1 MKYEGSGKP
10 TPRIIVLTVALAALL
25 LIKFCWSLTVS
36 AVPFGYDAGIYRA
49 LFTWHAMGWPP
60 FMPMPVPPWAQSH
73 PLGLFAFSS
82 LLLKMGMPVDVLLG
96 WGWNLFAAVPAFVLA
111 AVMWKSRSPKVAVAL
126 LCVAVLSVAQYEGFI
141 AMYAKVFAALAW
153 CALALHLFELRNRW
167 WVLPGMFVL
176 ATHLQVGLILGVTVV
191 SWCVQRFVAGSR
203 KDALF
208 GAWTGILAL
217 ALGGAWYWQ
226 NFVYS
231 VLPSAG
237 KVVASVDGSA
247 VLMGICILAL
257 AMAAFLSMRRVS
269 VAAFARPSGTCAMYG
284 VLLLVALGIGQLEL
298 HPQATPSGSFL
309 PALEYVWLS
318 FPLLLLSCIGLAL
331 SVRSN
336 RCGDT
341 WQWAVVWSAAFVLA
355 KFFFYLRFLLLLD
368 FFLLPFAAIALEEL
382 WCGSKRMWRW
392 LAILFVCV
400 QCILA
405 VQRLQQLRPEF
416 STEQL
421 QAIAVM
427 EQRIA
432 PRSTVLVLDTSIAPW
447 AMGLLP
453 RADVVAPG
461 MFQSP
466 SYKHWE
472 QFMYGTHADRVAF
485 FGMFR
490 KPAFVYAGPAFHAFY
505 PSEVQ
510 SAVLQ
515 DPCMQPAGEQGWY
528 AVSCP

>member
-1 MKYEGSGKP
+1 MKHEGSGKP
-10 TPRIIVLTVALAALL
+10 TPRIIVLTVVLAALL
-25 LIKFCWSLTVS
+25 VAKYCWSLTVS

-60 FMPMPVPPWAQSH
+60 FMPMPLPPWAQSH
-73 PLGLFAFSS
+73 PLGLFAFTSP
-82 LLLKMGMPVDVLLG
+82 LLKMGVPVDVLLG
-96 WGWNLFAAVPAFVLA
+96 WGWNVFAVVPVFVLA
-111 AVMWKSRSPKVAVAL
+111 GLMWKSYGSKTSVAL
-126 LCVAVLSVAQYEGFI
+126 LCVAVVSVAQYEGFL
-141 AMYAKVFAALAW
+141 AMYMKVFAALAW
-153 CALALHLFELRNRW
+153 CALALHLFELRSRW

-176 ATHLQVGLILGVTVV
+176 ATHLQVGLVLGIAIA
-191 SWCVQRFVAGSR
+191 SWCLQRFIAGSR

-208 GAWTGILAL
+208 GALTGVLAL
-217 ALGGAWYWQ
+217 VLGGAWYWQ

-247 VLMGICILAL
+247 ALMGMCIVALAL
-257 AMAAFLSMRRVS
+257 AAFLSMRRVS
-269 VAAFARPSGTCAMYG
+269 IAAFTQPSGTAVLYG
-284 VLLLVALGIGQLEL
+284 VLLLVALGIGQLEV

-309 PALEYVWLS
+309 PVLEYVRLS
-318 FPLLLLSCIGLAL
+318 FSFLLLGCIGLLLS
-331 SVRSN
+331 VRGK

-382 WCGSKRMWRW
+382 WCGRKRMWRW
-392 LAILFVCV
+392 LAILLVCV

-405 VQRLQQLRPEF
+405 FQRLQQVRPEF
-416 STEQL
+416 SAEQL

-427 EQRIA
+427 ESHIPSRGTA
-432 PRSTVLVLDTSIAPW
+432 LVLDTSIAPW
-447 AMGLLP
+447 AMGLLL

-466 SYKHWE
+466 SYKDWE
-472 QFMYGTHADRVAF
+472 QFMYGTHADRAAF
-485 FGMFR
+485 LGMFR
-490 KPAFVYAGPAFHAFY
+490 KPVFVYAGPAFYAFY